1 MKRSELCKYAKY
13 LLVLPL
19 VAVSLELSAQS
30 ENSIGF
36 DQVPAEKL
44 EGWIKVTGRVLDKET
59 KAPIE
64 NVVLHVGGRDNKART
79 DRHGKFLLLA
89 KEGDVVNVFHG
100 AMRRQSFIVKDESPK
115 DVWMRY
121 ERLELAP
128 VMVKGKAIAP
138 KKEEK
143 ATPKEVEKAPWK
155 EPDPL
160 EGLFAEFDV
169 MPEYPGGMAEC
180 MEFVSKNLRYPEAAL
195 QKRIE
200 GWVLVSFTVGVDG
213 TITDVET
220 LKGVY
225 EALDEE
231 AMRVVCLMPKWKPAE
246 WYGKRVPMK
255 FTMPIEFRL
264 KKRK

>member
-1 MKRSELCKYAKY
+1 MKRFELCKHAKY

-64 NVVLHVGGRDNKART
+64 NVVLYVGGRDNKART

-100 AMRRQSFIVKDESPK
+100 PMRRQSFIVKDESPK
-115 DVWMRY
+115 DIWMRY
-121 ERLELAP
+121 EHQEFAP
-128 VMVKGKAIAP
+128 ILVKGKAIAP

-169 MPEYPGGMAEC
+169 WPEYPGGMAKC

-231 AMRVVCLMPKWKPAE
+231 AMRVVRLMPKWKPCE

>member
-1 MKRSELCKYAKY
+1 MKHSNFWRHAKY
-13 LLVLPL
+13 GLLLPL

-44 EGWIKVTGRVLDKET
+44 AGWVKVTGRVFDKET
-59 KAPIE
+59 KEPIE

-121 ERLELAP
+121 EHQEFAP
-128 VMVKGKAIAP
+128 ILVKGKAIAP

-169 MPEYPGGMAEC
+169 WPEYPGGMAAC
-180 MEFVSKNLRYPEAAL
+180 MDFVAQNLRYPEVAL
-195 QKRIE
+195 QNGIE

-220 LKGVY
+220 LKGICG
-225 EALDEE
+225 ALDDE
-231 AMRVVCLMPKWKPAE
+231 AMRVVRLMPQWKPAE

>member
-1 MKRSELCKYAKY
+1 M
-13 LLVLPL
+13 LLIILIVLI
-19 VAVSLELSAQS
+19 AVIAVPVVTLYVQFKNISYIPSV
-30 ENSIGF
+30 SI
-36 DQVPAEKL
+36 
-44 EGWIKVTGRVLDKET
+44 
-59 KAPIE
+59 
-64 NVVLHVGGRDNKART
+64 
-79 DRHGKFLLLA
+79 DR
-89 KEGDVVNVFHG
+89 
-100 AMRRQSFIVKDESPK
+100 
-115 DVWMRY
+115 
-121 ERLELAP
+121 
-128 VMVKGKAIAP
+128 
-138 KKEEK
+138 
-143 ATPKEVEKAPWK
+143 
-155 EPDPL
+155 PD
-160 EGLFAEFDV
+160 ADV

-231 AMRVVCLMPKWKPAE
+231 AMRVVRLMPKWKPCE